1 MTLKIQIMLAGLALA
16 IVLSGLY
23 VVNVQIKARIV
34 AEVTAA
40 KEKTRADLAEQQRER
55 LEQQVDQEQER
66 QLKLVQQLQKARDAE
81 HLATEVVEDR
91 DRLHRLTQKKTG
103 LIERQA
109 RKATTQVWADIEAD
123 SRD

>member
-16 IVLSGLY
+16 IVLSGIY

-66 QLKLVQQLQKARDAE
+66 QRKLVQQLQKARDAE